1 MQPFRE
7 VFWNIEHQLL
17 FYSLAGLA
25 GALFVYGFY
34 RRWRFWRSGWPER
47 REGGF
52 DAGLVL
58 RRLLLGSGIFRG
70 DPLGGLM
77 HAAILWGFVLLFLGT
92 LLSTI
97 DHRLEHFLRGEV
109 YRVYAWTLDAAGLAL
124 LGGIALAYLRR
135 YAIKRGRMETA
146 LLRDH
151 AALLLLAFIAIS
163 GFLAEGLR
171 LRAAPPPWPE
181 PAPVGV
187 WIAQV
192 SGLSAPDAA
201 GAHRLWWWL
210 HALASLALVAYFP
223 FSKFVHVV
231 AAGANLALAG
241 LRSSSFLPLAEREAL
256 RADFSRRHHLM
267 FDACTQCDRCT
278 SVCPS
283 HLARESLAPRRLLD
297 AAGDFARRKAGYG
310 FWPRRPASAPAKSE
324 AVPGEQVWLC
334 TTCGHCQDECPS
346 AISPL
351 DVIRELRT
359 ARIES
364 GEAVPENLQAM
375 LESVYK
381 FKNPW
386 QGAKGRR
393 LDWAAGIDLPVLGE
407 GAAAERCFYVGCT
420 FAYDTRLQQ
429 VPRAAVSLFRA
440 AELPFGVL
448 GKAEV
453 CCGEFIRG
461 VGEDGLFTE
470 LAGVNAA
477 AFAEQ
482 GVREIVTACPHGFH
496 AFRNEYRRLSPAP
509 AERAVRHLAELLAE
523 AIAAGRLP
531 LAGGVERTVT
541 FHDPCFLGRR
551 SGVYEAPRA
560 VLRAIPGLRL
570 VEMPRSRENSFC
582 CGGGGGRMWVEAS
595 EGERMAEQRLREAA
609 ATGAELVVTAC
620 PFCFSNLEDAVK
632 TAGYEGRIAVQDLT
646 ELVAECLP
654 GAAPAEKGA

>member
-7 VFWNIEHQLL
+7 VFWNIESHLL

-25 GALFVYGFY
+25 AALFAYGLY
-34 RRWRFWRSGWPER
+34 LRWRFWRSGWAER
-47 REGGF
+47 RDGGF

-58 RRLLLGSGIFRG
+58 RRILLTSGIFRG
-70 DPLGGLM
+70 DPIGGLA
-77 HAAILWGFVLLFLGT
+77 HAGIVWGFVLLFLGT
-92 LLSTI
+92 VLSTL
-97 DHRLEHFLRGEV
+97 DHRVVHFLRGEV
-109 YRVYAWTLDAAGLAL
+109 YLVYAWVLDAAGLAL

-135 YAIKRGRMETA
+135 YAIKRGRMETR

-151 AALLLLAFIAIS
+151 TLLVLLALIAIS

-201 GAHRLWWWL
+201 TAHRLWWWL

-223 FSKFVHVV
+223 FSKLIHVI
-231 AAGANLALAG
+231 AASANLTLVG
-241 LRSSSFLPLAEREAL
+241 LGAHSFLSLDEREAL
-256 RADFSRRHHLM
+256 TADFSRRQLLM

-278 SVCPS
+278 NVCPS
-283 HLARESLAPRRLLD
+283 HLARESLEPRRILD
-297 AAGDFARRKAGYG
+297 AAGEAARRKAGYG
-310 FWPRRPASAPAKSE
+310 FRPRPSASAPAK
-324 AVPGEQVWLC
+324 ADIVPGEQVWLC
-334 TTCGHCQDECPS
+334 TTCGHCEAECPS

-351 DVIRELRT
+351 EIIRELRT

-386 QGAKGRR
+386 QGAKGKR
-393 LDWAAGIDLPVLGE
+393 LDWAAGLEVPVLGE
-407 GAAAERCFYVGCT
+407 GAAASTCFYVGCT
-420 FAYDTRLQQ
+420 FAYDARLQQ
-429 VPRAAVSLFRA
+429 VPRAAVALLGA
-440 AELPFGVL
+440 ADYPFGVL

-453 CCGEFIRG
+453 CCSEFIRG

-477 AFAEQ
+477 AFDEH
-482 GVREIVTACPHGFH
+482 GIGEILTACPHGLH
-496 AFRNEYRRLSPAP
+496 AFRNAYRRLSLAP
-509 AERAVRHLAELLAE
+509 AERAVRHFSEVLADL
-523 AIAAGRLP
+523 IAGGRLR
-531 LAGGVERTVT
+531 LEAGAERTVT

-551 SGVYEAPRA
+551 SGVYEAPRE

-582 CGGGGGRMWVEAS
+582 CGGGGGRLWVEAS
-595 EGERMAEQRLREAA
+595 EGERIAEQRLREAA

-620 PFCFSNLEDAVK
+620 PFCFSNLDDAVK
-632 TAGYEGRIAVQDLT
+632 TSGYEGRIAVKDLT

-654 GAAPAEKGA
+654 AGAPTEKGA

>member
-7 VFWNIEHQLL
+7 VFWNIETQLL
-17 FYSLAGLA
+17 FYALAGLA
-25 GALFVYGFY
+25 AALFAYGLY
-34 RRWRFWRSGWPER
+34 RRWAFWRSGWSER
-47 REGGF
+47 RDGGF

-58 RRLLLGSGIFRG
+58 RRVLLTSGIFRG
-70 DPLGGLM
+70 DLLGGLA
-77 HAAILWGFVLLFLGT
+77 HAGIAWGFALLFLGT
-92 LLSTI
+92 VLSTL
-97 DHRLEHFLRGEV
+97 DHRLVHFLRGDV
-109 YRVYAWTLDAAGLAL
+109 YRVYAWVLDAAGIAL

-135 YAIKRGRMETA
+135 YAIKRGRMETR

-151 AALLLLAFIAIS
+151 TLLLLLALIAIS

-192 SGLSAPDAA
+192 SGLSAPAA
-201 GAHRLWWWL
+201 AAAHRLWWWL

-223 FSKFVHVV
+223 FSKLIHVV
-231 AAGANLALAG
+231 AASANLTLVG
-241 LRSSSFLPLAEREAL
+241 LRAHSYLPLEERETL
-256 RADFSRRHHLM
+256 TADFSRRQLLM
-267 FDACTQCDRCT
+267 LDACTQCDRCT

-283 HLARESLAPRRLLD
+283 HLAKESLEPRRVLD
-297 AAGDFARRKAGYG
+297 AAGAFARHKAGYG
-310 FWPRRPASAPAKSE
+310 FWPRRPAGAPAKAE

-334 TTCGHCQDECPS
+334 TTCGHCQTECPS

-351 DVIRELRT
+351 EIIRELRT

-386 QGAKGRR
+386 QGAKGKR
-393 LDWAAGIDLPVLGE
+393 LDWAAGLEVPVLGE
-407 GAAAERCFYVGCT
+407 GTAAATCFYVGCT
-420 FAYDTRLQQ
+420 FAYDARLQQ
-429 VPRAAVSLFRA
+429 VPRAAVALMRA
-440 AELPFGVL
+440 ADYPFGVL

-453 CCGEFIRG
+453 CCSEFIRG

-477 AFAEQ
+477 AFDEHAV
-482 GVREIVTACPHGFH
+482 GEIVTACPHGLH

-509 AERAVRHLAELLAE
+509 AERAVRHFSELLAGL
-523 AIAAGRLP
+523 IAAGRLR
-531 LAGGVERTVT
+531 LEGGAPRTVT

-551 SGVYEAPRA
+551 SGVYEAPRE

-582 CGGGGGRMWVEAS
+582 CGGGGGRLWVEAN
-595 EGERMAEQRLREAA
+595 EGERIAEQRLREAA

-620 PFCFSNLEDAVK
+620 PFCFSNLDDAVK
-632 TAGYEGRIAVQDLT
+632 TTGYEGRLAVKDLT

-654 GAAPAEKGA
+654 APAEKGA